1 MDTAVTFSEKNCY
14 KKVRICFFKFLK
26 KKCHRKLCICVF
38 KKGIEKICL
47 QDAFH
52 LENNEIVT
60 FRISCVDQI
69 FKMSMSWCLLGCFAS
84 SFAILNTSQVICTF
98 HIFDRNQKFYRC
110 SAIKTF
116 KSEGY
121 KCCRS
126 GRTS

>member
-69 FKMSMSWCLLGCFAS
+69 FKMSMS
-84 SFAILNTSQVICTF
+84 
-98 HIFDRNQKFYRC
+98 
-110 SAIKTF
+110 
-116 KSEGY
+116 
-121 KCCRS
+121 
-126 GRTS
+126 